1 MPTQPKSVLGAKTVS
16 PAVQFLTLA
25 EASLPKGTGD
35 RDWHSFMALMLG
47 QAIGY
52 KMIFDKDDGPAL
64 ERLSARCQYGVFSP
78 VSETW
83 YSQACR
89 VGGTYSRMY
98 EKAVGLTPWVAPIA
112 ILDQRGEQ
120 AKANSRVAPGMGV
133 ILPKTEKDDPAAAK
147 TRTGDQIWRCTSI
160 TNDHIV
166 LCRYSPNPERGHGYS
181 GGAPF
186 KRWKL
191 SRAEWTALHG
201 SKPREA
207 APATADHAPSD
218 AAQEAVRG

>member
-1 MPTQPKSVLGAKTVS
+1 MPTQPKPILDAKTVS
-16 PAVQFLTLA
+16 PAVQFLTIA
-25 EASLPKGTGD
+25 EASLPKGIGD
-35 RDWHSFMALMLG
+35 RDWHSFMGLMLG
-47 QAIGY
+47 QAIGH

-78 VSETW
+78 VSENW

-98 EKAVGLTPWVAPIA
+98 ERAVGLVPWVAPVA

-120 AKANSRVAPGMGV
+120 VRMNSRAAPGMGV
-133 ILPKTEKDDPAAAK
+133 ILPKVENDDPAAAR
-147 TRTGDQIWRCTSI
+147 TRAGDQIWRCTSL

-166 LCRYSPNPERGHGYS
+166 LCRYRINSDSALGYS
-181 GGAPF
+181 SGAPF

-191 SRAEWTALHG
+191 SRAEWQELHG
-201 SKPREA
+201 SKPRA
-207 APATADHAPSD
+207 ATPAIAARAPSET
-218 AAQEAVRG
+218 AKEAVCG